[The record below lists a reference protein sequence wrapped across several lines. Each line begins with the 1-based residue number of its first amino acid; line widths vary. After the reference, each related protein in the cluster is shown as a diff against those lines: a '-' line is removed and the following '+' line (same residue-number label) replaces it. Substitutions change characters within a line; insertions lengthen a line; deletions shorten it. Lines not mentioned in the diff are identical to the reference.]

1 VKDYPKPSQVSDY
14 IAKGKLIHQGGF
26 VAKIGAHESEAF
38 NLLKLNYKINNEIV
52 SCLFDSRVT
61 NLFMIL

>member
-1 VKDYPKPSQVSDY
+1 
-14 IAKGKLIHQGGF
+14 
-26 VAKIGAHESEAF
+26 VAKIGAHKSEVS

-52 SCLFDSRVT
+52 SCLFDSIMK